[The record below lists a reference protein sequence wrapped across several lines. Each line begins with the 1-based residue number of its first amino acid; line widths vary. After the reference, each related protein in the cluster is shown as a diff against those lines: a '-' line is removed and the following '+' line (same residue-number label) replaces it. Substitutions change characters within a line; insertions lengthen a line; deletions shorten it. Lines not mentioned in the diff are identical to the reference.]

1 MTEIENR
8 ELKEKLATAQSLL
21 SDVYHF
27 ACENGL
33 ESVEGQMSCADGC
46 IIDTLNYFEKVT
58 L

>member
-1 MTEIENR
+1 MLDNEKR
-8 ELKEKLATAQSLL
+8 ELKEKLLIAQSLL

-46 IIDTLNYFEKVT
+46 IIDSLNE
-58 L
+58 LNGIS